1 MTQIELILPWG
12 RQDRLDDL
20 SRLFLPYFLWFSD
33 SAHSFETPWGLILF
47 SPHVIFKLV
56 QLHWLQY
63 SFSSLSCSK
72 CEKNQNSHFLHKW
85 RLGLP
90 SHCAAQLI
98 SWDNIFYLF
107 KAGNISDLSKPLYY
121 FSKNLSPIIWSKGKK
136 RIQWKYSLQF
146 SVNANFFSQCISL
159 CVEMELGT
167 EKKSTSPTEGSHSR

>member
-56 QLHWLQY
+56 QLHWLRQ

-72 CEKNQNSHFLHKW
+72 CEENQNSYFLHKW

-98 SWDNIFYLF
+98 SWAKIFYLF
-107 KAGNISDLSKPLYY
+107 KAGNISDLSQPLYY
-121 FSKNLSPIIWSKGKK
+121 FSKICVPLCEAKVKKMLSRNILCNFQQMST
-136 RIQWKYSLQF
+136 F
-146 SVNANFFSQCISL
+146 SPNVFLF
-159 CVEMELGT
+159 V
-167 EKKSTSPTEGSHSR
+167 